1 MKVLIAEDEDIS
13 RRLLQSYLE
22 RWGYDVVATQD
33 GAQAW
38 EVFRTD
44 EFPLVITDWMM
55 PGLDGLELVQRIR
68 QDQRPGDQR
77 PGYVFVILLTT
88 KSQKDDLIHGMQ
100 AGADDFIPK
109 PFDRGELRVRLQAGE
124 RILQLEQ
131 RLTEQNRALG
141 EAQAALVQSEKLA
154 SLGQLA
160 AGVAHEVNNPL
171 AYVTNNMAVL
181 RRDVL
186 ASMELLDTYR
196 KGHASLERS
205 EPSLAAEA
213 ARIEQDIDLA
223 YIQDNLGRQFTKS
236 LEGLQRVRN
245 IVDNLR
251 DFSRLDEAEFKE
263 ADLNAGLRSTIE
275 IIQYELK
282 NTGVRLETDFHELP
296 LVQCHPGKLNQVF
309 LNLIANAIQAC
320 ESGGVVSVRTRI
332 EPPGVQAEES
342 VEELIEESIVVDVA
356 DTGCGISPEHV
367 SRIFDPFFTT
377 KPVGQG
383 TGLGLSVSYGII
395 RDHGGTIEVKSELGQ
410 GTTFQ
415 VRIPRR
421 SPGA

>member
-22 RWGYDVVATQD
+22 RWGYDVGAAQD
-33 GAQAW
+33 GDQAW
-38 EVFRTD
+38 EIFCSD
-44 EFPLVITDWMM
+44 KFSLVITDWMM

-68 QDQRPGDQR
+68 ADER

-88 KSQKDDLIHGMQ
+88 KFQKDDLIHGMQ

-109 PFDRGELRVRLQAGE
+109 PFDRDELRVRLQAGE
-124 RILQLEQ
+124 RIIQLEQ
-131 RLTEQNRALG
+131 RLTEQNRALR

-160 AGVAHEVNNPL
+160 AGVAHEINNPL

-181 RRDVL
+181 RRDIL
-186 ASMELLDTYR
+186 ASMQLLDTYR
-196 KGHASLERS
+196 RGHASLERS
-205 EPSLAAEA
+205 EPGLAAEA
-213 ARIEQDIDLA
+213 ARIEQEIDLT
-223 YIQDNLGRQFTKS
+223 YIQANLGRQFAKS
-236 LEGLQRVRN
+236 LQGLQRVRD

-251 DFSRLDEAEFKE
+251 NFSRLDEAEFKE
-263 ADLNAGLRSTIE
+263 ADLNAGLQSTIE
-275 IIQYELK
+275 IIQHELK
-282 NTGVRLETDFHELP
+282 NKGVRLETDFQELP
-296 LVQCHPGKLNQVF
+296 LVLCHPGKLNQVF
-309 LNLIANAIQAC
+309 LNLIANALQAC

-332 EPPGVQAEES
+332 EPSGVQSKES
-342 VEELIEESIVVDVA
+342 VEELILVDVA

-395 RDHGGTIEVKSELGQ
+395 RDHGGTIEVKSEPGQ

-415 VRIPRR
+415 VRLPRHP
-421 SPGA
+421 PGA

>member
-68 QDQRPGDQR
+68 ADER

-88 KSQKDDLIHGMQ
+88 KSQKDELISGMQ
-100 AGADDFIPK
+100 AGADDYIPK

-124 RILQLEQ
+124 RIIQLEQ
-131 RLTEQNRALG
+131 RLTEQNRALR

-160 AGVAHEVNNPL
+160 AGVAHEINNPL

-196 KGHASLERS
+196 KGHSSLERS
-205 EPSLAAEA
+205 EPRLAAEA
-213 ARIEQDIDLA
+213 MRIEQEIDLA
-223 YIQDNLGRQFTKS
+223 YIQDNLGRQFSKS
-236 LEGLQRVRN
+236 HEGLQRVRD

-275 IIQYELK
+275 IIQHELK
-282 NTGVRLETDFHELP
+282 NKGVRLETDFHELP
-296 LVQCHPGKLNQVF
+296 LVLCHPGKLNQVF

-320 ESGGVVSVRTRI
+320 ESGGVVSVRTRS
-332 EPPGVQAEES
+332 ETPGVQSKES
-342 VEELIEESIVVDVA
+342 VEEVIQESVLVDVA
-356 DTGCGISPEHV
+356 DTGCGISPEHI

-383 TGLGLSVSYGII
+383 TGLGLSVSYGIV
-395 RDHGGTIEVKSELGQ
+395 RDHGGTIEVESDLGR
-410 GTTFQ
+410 GTTFH
-415 VRIPRR
+415 VRIPRYP
-421 SPGA
+421 PGA